1 VAEPITLADVA
12 RRAQVHPATASRALD
27 PKQQGRLS
35 GQTVERVA
43 VAARELGYAPNAV
56 ARALRTSR
64 THTVGILL
72 PDLTNPIFPPLIR
85 GVEDVLAE
93 QGYTA
98 LIANTDGDPGKERT
112 ATAALRAR
120 QVDGFLVATAWA
132 TDPTVAQLR
141 ADGVPLVLANR
152 TTRDATPP
160 GPNTPT
166 RSPSLGP
173 TGPTGPGIPTVLP
186 DDRDGIGQALEHLHR
201 LRHRAIAHLA
211 GPATVSSGLDRA
223 AAFRDRAAA
232 LGLSKVDAPVVDCDA
247 FSIEAG
253 ERAMRTVL
261 RASPSVTAV
270 VAAND
275 LIAVGALDAIVQFG
289 LRCPRD
295 ISVVGY
301 NDMPLAAKLQPALT
315 TIRVDFNQMGRLAA
329 RLLLTQLGTD
339 RPHASEAALGPGIV
353 LPVALTVRE
362 STAPLPRRRPAG
374 QPAAT

>member
-1 VAEPITLADVA
+1 MAEPVTLADVA

-27 PKQQGRLS
+27 PRQQGRLS
-35 GQTVERVA
+35 GPTVERVV

-85 GVEDVLAE
+85 GIEDVLAE

-120 QVDGFLVATAWA
+120 QVDGFLMLTAWA
-132 TDPTVAQLR
+132 TDPTVAGLC

-152 TTRDATPP
+152 TTRDAATAVPV
-160 GPNTPT
+160 
-166 RSPSLGP
+166 
-173 TGPTGPGIPTVLP
+173 VLP

-232 LGLSKVDAPVVDCDA
+232 LGLSEVDTPVLGCAA

-261 RASPSVTAV
+261 RDNPSVTAV

-275 LIAVGALDAIVQFG
+275 LIAVGALDAIAQFG

-301 NDMPLAAKLQPALT
+301 NDMPLAGRLQPALT
-315 TIRVDFNQMGRLAA
+315 TVRVDFNQMGRLAA
-329 RLLLTQLGTD
+329 RLLLTRLGGT
-339 RPHASEAALGPGIV
+339 PATAATPGTV
-353 LPVALTVRE
+353 LPVTLTVRE
-362 STAPLPRRRPAG
+362 STAPRPRRSRPDPGRSTTPPAG
-374 QPAAT
+374 

>member
-1 VAEPITLADVA
+1 VAEPVTLADVA

-27 PKQQGRLS
+27 PRQQGRLS
-35 GQTVERVA
+35 GPTVERVA
-43 VAARELGYAPNAV
+43 TAARELGYAPNAV

-98 LIANTDGDPGKERT
+98 LIANTDGDQGKERT
-112 ATAALRAR
+112 TTAALRAR
-120 QVDGFLVATAWA
+120 QVDGFLVLTAWA

-152 TTRDATPP
+152 TTRDAAAA
-160 GPNTPT
+160 
-166 RSPSLGP
+166 
-173 TGPTGPGIPTVLP
+173 IPVVLP

-232 LGLSKVDAPVVDCDA
+232 LGVSEVDAPVVECGA

-261 RASPSVTAV
+261 RDNPSVTAV

-315 TIRVDFNQMGRLAA
+315 TIRVDFGQMGRLAA
-329 RLLLTQLGTD
+329 QALLAELATAPVD
-339 RPHASEAALGPGIV
+339 RPQATDTV
-353 LPVALTVRE
+353 LPVTLVVRE
-362 STAPLPRRRPAG
+362 STGPRPRRGRTG
-374 QPAAT
+374 

>member
-1 VAEPITLADVA
+1 VPEPVTLADVA

-27 PKQQGRLS
+27 PRQRGRLS
-35 GQTVERVA
+35 GPTVERVA
-43 VAARELGYAPNAV
+43 LAARELGYAPNAV

-72 PDLTNPIFPPLIR
+72 PDLTNPIFPPLVR

-112 ATAALRAR
+112 ATATLRGR

-132 TDPTVAQLR
+132 ADPTLAALH

-152 TTRDATPP
+152 ATRDVPVPA
-160 GPNTPT
+160 
-166 RSPSLGP
+166 
-173 TGPTGPGIPTVLP
+173 VLP
-186 DDRDGIGQALEHLHR
+186 DDRDGIGQALEHLVG
-201 LRHRAIAHLA
+201 LRHRVIAHLA
-211 GPATVSSGLDRA
+211 GPQTISSGADRA
-223 AAFRDRAAA
+223 AAFRARAAS
-232 LGLSKVDAPVVDCDA
+232 LGLSTVDTPVLECAA

-253 ERAMRTVL
+253 ERAMRRVL
-261 RASPSVTAV
+261 RDHPDVTAV

-275 LIAVGALDAIVQFG
+275 LIALGAVDAITQYG

-315 TIRVDFNQMGRLAA
+315 TIRVDFGQMGRLAA
-329 RLLLTQLGTD
+329 QALLSQLAADPPPATD
-339 RPHASEAALGPGIV
+339 TV
-353 LPVALTVRE
+353 LPVALVVRE
-362 STAPLPRRRPAG
+362 STGPRPRRGRTG
-374 QPAAT
+374 

>member
-1 VAEPITLADVA
+1 VPAPVTLADVA
-12 RRAQVHPATASRALD
+12 RRARVHPATASRALN
-27 PKQQGRLS
+27 PRQAGRLS
-35 GQTVERVA
+35 GHTVERVA
-43 VAARELGYAPNAV
+43 LAARELGYAPNAA
-56 ARALRTSR
+56 ARALRTNR
-64 THTVGILL
+64 THTVGVLL

-98 LIANTDGDPGKERT
+98 LIANTDGDPGKEHT

-120 QVDGFLVATAWA
+120 QVDGFLLLTAWA
-132 TDPTVAQLR
+132 TDPTVARLC
-141 ADGVPLVLANR
+141 AEGVPLVLANR
-152 TTRDATPP
+152 TSREALPP
-160 GPNTPT
+160 GPGAVPV
-166 RSPSLGP
+166 
-173 TGPTGPGIPTVLP
+173 VLP
-186 DDRDGIGQALEHLHR
+186 DDRDGIGQALEHLYR

-232 LGLSKVDAPVVDCDA
+232 LGLSEVDTPVAECPA

-261 RASPSVTAV
+261 RDNPSVTAV

-275 LIAVGALDAIVQFG
+275 LIAVGALDAIAQFG

-315 TIRVDFNQMGRLAA
+315 TVRVDFHQMGRLAA
-329 RLLLTQLGTD
+329 RLLLTQLGAT
-339 RPHASEAALGPGIV
+339 PPAEATPTTV
-353 LPVALTVRE
+353 LPVTLTVRE
-362 STAPLPRRRPAG
+362 STAVRPRRARPDPVRPTTPPG
-374 QPAAT
+374 E